1 MGSFFSAFKAIF
13 WAFLG
18 VRKSKDRERDFAN
31 LNIVHIVIAGLIGA
45 ALFVALL
52 MIIVHSVI
60 ATDHP

>member
-1 MGSFFSAFKAIF
+1 MASFLSAFKAIL

-18 VRKSKDRERDFAN
+18 VRKSRDRERDFAN

-45 ALFVALL
+45 ALFVGLL

-60 ATDHP
+60 ANAHS